1 MSLKAYRVVYAL
13 RLVERRALDVRNWT
27 VLVVEPN
34 KYEGQII
41 LDLLRNAGCDK
52 VKVVTD
58 QNAAF
63 DLLEVYNANVVIA
76 SFEMAPLDGAGW
88 TRAYRRNKK
97 LPGRKQAIFIT
108 SGAFSLAMAEQCR
121 HAGANALIGKP
132 ISAKVLM
139 ATINKVLGKPREF
152 IDAEGYVGPCRRA
165 GIVTAGAPKARRKAD
180 DAAAFVDPKTVQT
193 VVDQLVAA
201 AVAYAAD
208 ANKLEGCEVA
218 LRQVQAYAV
227 NAGDGPLMRACAAF
241 ALQLS
246 SAKGL
251 RPEAVRA
258 ALEVCVNGVVKLVSL
273 GADQASRR
281 EEIAE
286 GVRQAVGKASMQ
298 RAA

>member
-1 MSLKAYRVVYAL
+1 M
-13 RLVERRALDVRNWT
+13 DVRNWT

-41 LDLLRNAGCDK
+41 LDLLRNAGVDN

-58 QNAAF
+58 QNAAM

-76 SFEMAPLDGAGW
+76 SFEMAPLDGAAW
-88 TRAYRRNKK
+88 TRLYRRNRK
-97 LPGRKQAIFIT
+97 LPGRRQAIFVT

-139 ATINKVLGKPREF
+139 ATVTKVLSKPREF

-165 GIVTAGAPKARRKAD
+165 GIVTAGAPKKRRKVD
-180 DAAAFVDPKTVQT
+180 DSAVDTKTVQT
-193 VVDQLVAA
+193 VVEALVAA
-201 AVAYAAD
+201 AAAYAAD
-208 ANKLEGCEVA
+208 ANKLEGCEQA

-227 NAGDGPLMRACAAF
+227 NSGDGPLMRACAAF

-251 RPEAVRA
+251 RVEAVRA
-258 ALEVCVNGVVKLVSL
+258 SLEVCVNGVVKLVSL
-273 GADQASRR
+273 GVDQASRR

>member
-1 MSLKAYRVVYAL
+1 MNL
-13 RLVERRALDVRNWT
+13 NTWT

-34 KYEGQII
+34 KFEGQII
-41 LDLLRNAGCDK
+41 LDLLRNSGVEK
-52 VKVVTD
+52 VRVCMD
-58 QNAAF
+58 QASA
-63 DLLEVYNANVVIA
+63 LEILEVYAANVVIA
-76 SFEMAPLDGAGW
+76 SFEMAPMDGAAW
-88 TRAYRRNKK
+88 TRAYRRNHK

-108 SGAFSLAMAEQCR
+108 SGAFSLSMAEECR

-132 ISAKVLM
+132 ISAKVLT
-139 ATINKVLGKPREF
+139 ATITKVLGKPREF
-152 IDAEGYVGPCRRA
+152 IDAPGYVGPCRRA
-165 GIVTAGAPKARRKAD
+165 GIVTAGAPRKRRKAD
-180 DAAAFVDPKTVQT
+180 DSITVDAKTLQT
-193 VVDQLVAA
+193 VVEGLVAA
-201 AVAYAAD
+201 AAAYALD
-208 ANKLEGCEVA
+208 VNKLEGCELA

-258 ALEVCVNGVVKLVSL
+258 SLEVCVNGVVKLVSL
-273 GADQASRR
+273 GADQTARR

>member
-1 MSLKAYRVVYAL
+1 LNVKS
-13 RLVERRALDVRNWT
+13 WT
-27 VLVVEPN
+27 VCVIEPN
-34 KYEGQII
+34 KFEGQII
-41 LDLLRNAGCDK
+41 LDLLRNAGVDR
-52 VKVVTD
+52 VKVCTEQD
-58 QNAAF
+58 AAN

-76 SFEMAPLDGAGW
+76 SFEMGPLDGAAW
-88 TRAYRRNKK
+88 TRAYRRNKR

-108 SGAFSLAMAEQCR
+108 SGAFSLSMAEECR

-132 ISAKVLM
+132 ISAKVLL
-139 ATINKVLGKPREF
+139 ATITKVLGKPREF

-165 GIVTAGAPKARRKAD
+165 GIVTAGAPKKRRKAD
-180 DAAAFVDPKTVQT
+180 DSVVTAADMKTLKT
-193 VVDQLVAA
+193 VVDALVAA
-201 AVAYAAD
+201 AAAYAAD
-208 ANKLEGCEVA
+208 SNKLEGCELA

-251 RPEAVRA
+251 RPEAVRS

-273 GADQASRR
+273 GPEQAARR

-286 GVRQAVGKASMQ
+286 GVRQAVGKAAMQ

>member
-1 MSLKAYRVVYAL
+1 
-13 RLVERRALDVRNWT
+13 LVERRALDVRNWT

-58 QNAAF
+58 QAAAF

-76 SFEMAPLDGAGW
+76 SFEMAPLDGAAW
-88 TRAYRRNKK
+88 TRGYRRNKK

-132 ISAKVLM
+132 ISAKVLV
-139 ATINKVLGKPREF
+139 ATINKVLSKPREF

-180 DAAAFVDPKTVQT
+180 DGAAFVDPKTVQT
-193 VVDQLVAA
+193 VVDNLVAA

-208 ANKLEGCEVA
+208 ANKLEGCETA

-251 RPEAVRA
+251 RPEAVRS

-273 GADQASRR
+273 GADQAARR

>member
-1 MSLKAYRVVYAL
+1 
-13 RLVERRALDVRNWT
+13 LDVKNWT

-52 VKVVTD
+52 VKVVQD
-58 QNAAF
+58 QDAAV

-76 SFEMAPLDGAGW
+76 SFEMAPLDGAAW
-88 TRAYRRNKK
+88 TRLYRRNKK

-132 ISAKVLM
+132 ISAKVLL
-139 ATINKVLGKPREF
+139 ATINKVLSKPREF

-180 DAAAFVDPKTVQT
+180 DASTIIDPKTVQT
-193 VVDQLVAA
+193 VVDNLVSA

-241 ALQLS
+241 GLQLS

-273 GADQASRR
+273 GATEAARR

>member
-1 MSLKAYRVVYAL
+1 MGGAL
-13 RLVERRALDVRNWT
+13 ALDVKNWT

-52 VKVVTD
+52 VKVVAD
-58 QNAAF
+58 QTAA
-63 DLLEVYNANVVIA
+63 LEILEVYNANVVIA
-76 SFEMAPLDGAGW
+76 SFEMTPLDGAAW
-88 TRAYRRNKK
+88 TRLYRRNKK

-108 SGAFSLAMAEQCR
+108 SGAFSLVMAEQCR

-132 ISAKVLM
+132 ISAKVLT
-139 ATINKVLGKPREF
+139 ATITKVLSKPREF

-165 GIVTAGAPKARRKAD
+165 GIVTAGAPKKRRKAD
-180 DAAAFVDPKTVQT
+180 DGTTTVDAKTVQT
-193 VVDQLVAA
+193 VVENLVGAA
-201 AVAYAAD
+201 AAYAMD
-208 ANKLEGCEVA
+208 SSKLEGCETA

-227 NAGDGPLMRACAAF
+227 NSGDGPLMRACAAF

-258 ALEVCVNGVVKLVSL
+258 SLEVCVNGVVKLVSL
-273 GADQASRR
+273 GGDQAQRR

-286 GVRQAVGKASMQ
+286 GVRQAVGKAAMQ

>member
-1 MSLKAYRVVYAL
+1 M
-13 RLVERRALDVRNWT
+13 
-27 VLVVEPN
+27 LVVEPN

-41 LDLLRNAGCDK
+41 LDLLRNAGVDK
-52 VKVVTD
+52 VKFVTD
-58 QNAAF
+58 QAAAV

-76 SFEMAPLDGAGW
+76 SFEMAPLDGAAW
-88 TRAYRRNKK
+88 TRAYRRNHK
-97 LPGRKQAIFIT
+97 LPGRKQAIFVT

-132 ISAKVLM
+132 ISAKVLT
-139 ATINKVLGKPREF
+139 ATISKVLSKPREF
-152 IDAEGYVGPCRRA
+152 IDAQGYVGPCRRA
-165 GIVTAGAPKARRKAD
+165 GIVTAGAPKKRRKIDESEGAPP
-180 DAAAFVDPKTVQT
+180 VPKTRQT
-193 VVDQLVAA
+193 IVEALVAA
-201 AVAYAAD
+201 AAAYALD
-208 ANKLEGCEVA
+208 TNKLDGCEQA

-227 NAGDGPLMRACAAF
+227 NSGDGPLMRACAAF

-258 ALEVCVNGVVKLVSL
+258 SLEVCVNGVVKLVSL

>member
-1 MSLKAYRVVYAL
+1 M
-13 RLVERRALDVRNWT
+13 DVKNWT

-34 KYEGQII
+34 RYEGQII
-41 LDLLRNAGCDK
+41 LDLLRNAGADK
-52 VKVVTD
+52 VKVVAD
-58 QNAAF
+58 QAAAM

-76 SFEMAPLDGAGW
+76 SFEMAPLDGAAW
-88 TRAYRRNKK
+88 TRLYRRNHK
-97 LPGRKQAIFIT
+97 LPGRKQAIFVT

-132 ISAKVLM
+132 MSAKVLT
-139 ATINKVLGKPREF
+139 ATIAKVLGKPREF

-165 GIVTAGAPKARRKAD
+165 GIVTAGAPRKRRKAD
-180 DAAAFVDPKTVQT
+180 DAAASVDPKTVQT
-193 VVDQLVAA
+193 VVDALVIAA
-201 AVAYAAD
+201 AAYALD
-208 ANKLEGCEVA
+208 SNKLEPCEAA

-246 SAKGL
+246 SARSL

-258 ALEVCVNGVVKLVSL
+258 SLEVCVNGVVKLVSL
-273 GADQASRR
+273 GAEQAARR

-286 GVRQAVGKASMQ
+286 GVRQAVGKASLQ

>member
-1 MSLKAYRVVYAL
+1 MK
-13 RLVERRALDVRNWT
+13 NWT

-52 VKVVTD
+52 VKVVMD
-58 QNAAF
+58 QAQAL

-76 SFEMAPLDGAGW
+76 SFEMAPLDGAAW
-88 TRAYRRNKK
+88 TRLYRRNKK

-139 ATINKVLGKPREF
+139 ATITKVLSKPREF

-180 DAAAFVDPKTVQT
+180 DASAVIDPKTVQM
-193 VVDQLVAA
+193 VVDNLVTA
-201 AVAYAAD
+201 AVAYVAD
-208 ANKLEGCEVA
+208 AKKLEGCELA
-218 LRQVQAYAV
+218 LRRVQAYAV

-258 ALEVCVNGVVKLVSL
+258 SLEVCVNGVVKLVSL
-273 GADQASRR
+273 GATEAARR

>member
-1 MSLKAYRVVYAL
+1 
-13 RLVERRALDVRNWT
+13 LDVKNWT

-41 LDLLRNAGCDK
+41 LDLLRNAGVDK
-52 VKVVTD
+52 VKVVMD
-58 QNAAF
+58 QAAAL

-76 SFEMAPLDGAGW
+76 SFEMAPLDGAAW
-88 TRAYRRNKK
+88 TRVYRRNRK
-97 LPGRKQAIFIT
+97 LPGRKQAIFVT

-132 ISAKVLM
+132 ISAKVLI
-139 ATINKVLGKPREF
+139 ATIAKVLGKPREF

-165 GIVTAGAPKARRKAD
+165 GIVTAGAPKKRRKLD
-180 DAAAFVDPKTVQT
+180 DEASTPVDPKTVQT
-193 VVDQLVAA
+193 VVDKLVAA
-201 AVAYAAD
+201 AAAYAMD
-208 ANKLEGCEVA
+208 SNKLEPCEAA

-251 RPEAVRA
+251 RAEAVRA
-258 ALEVCVNGVVKLVSL
+258 SLEVCVNGVVKLVSL
-273 GADQASRR
+273 GADQAARR

-286 GVRQAVGKASMQ
+286 GVRQAVGKAAMQ